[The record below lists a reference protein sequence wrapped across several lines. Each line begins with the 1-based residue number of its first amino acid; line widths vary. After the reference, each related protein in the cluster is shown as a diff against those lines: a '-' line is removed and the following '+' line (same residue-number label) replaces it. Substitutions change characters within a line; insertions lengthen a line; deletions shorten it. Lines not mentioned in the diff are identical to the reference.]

1 MLSGQVNFMNME
13 LNQDNNIREIVELIR
28 NQTDDDVLK
37 AELKDYHDNDIADS
51 LKSLTVAER
60 KHLYKA
66 IGPER
71 TGEIFS
77 YLKEDV
83 DKFINEININ
93 QAARIVEEM
102 DTDDAVDLLDQ
113 IDDRIEDQILEKMDD
128 KVEEEIRLIQSY
140 DLEELGSLMTTNFI
154 KLNIL
159 YTVKQ
164 AMRELIRQ
172 SEDNDNIDTLYVVDS
187 NDLYCGVVDLR
198 DLIKARDSDK
208 FNELVIT
215 SYPAVYDHEK
225 ISDCLEEIR
234 SYSENSIPVL
244 DEGQHLLGV
253 ITATDIIETV
263 DEEISED
270 YAKLGGLSA
279 QEDLHEPL
287 FESMKKRLPWLAAL
301 LVLGIGVSA
310 VVGIFENVVKE
321 IAIIVCF
328 QSLVLDMAG
337 NVGTQSL
344 AVTIRVL
351 MDEEISAKEK
361 FQLIFKEVR
370 VGFFNGLLLGTA
382 SLIFIGLYIYLFKH
396 YPLAFSFGVSAC
408 VGTAL
413 LTAMLISS
421 LVGTVVPILF
431 DKIHVDPAVASGP
444 FITTINDLVAV
455 VSYYG
460 LAWVLLLNVMHL

>member
-1 MLSGQVNFMNME
+1 MNME
-13 LNQDNNIREIVELIR
+13 LYQNNNINEIIDLIR
-28 NQTDDDVLK
+28 SEKDDQLLK
-37 AELKDYHDNDIADS
+37 ESLEDYHDNDIAEALEELSAD
-51 LKSLTVAER
+51 ER
-60 KHLYKA
+60 RKLYHV

-71 TGEIFS
+71 TGEVFS
-77 YLKEDV
+77 YLKDDV
-83 DKFINEININ
+83 DLYIAEMSINE
-93 QAARIVEEM
+93 AAKIVEEM
-102 DTDDAVDLLDQ
+102 DTDDAVDLLKQ
-113 IDDRIEDQILEKMDD
+113 IDDAVEEELLEKMDD

-140 DLEELGSLMTTNFI
+140 DEDELGSLMTTNFI

-164 AMRELIRQ
+164 AMRELVKQ

-187 NDLYCGVVDLR
+187 NDLFCGVVDLR
-198 DLIKARDSDK
+198 DLIKARDTDK

-215 SYPAVYDHEK
+215 SFPVLYDHEK

-234 SYSENSIPVL
+234 SYSENSLPVL
-244 DEGQHLLGV
+244 DQQQHLLGV
-253 ITATDIIETV
+253 ITSTDIIETV

-270 YAKLGGLSA
+270 YAMLGGLSE
-279 QEDLHEPL
+279 QEDLREPL
-287 FESMKKRLPWLAAL
+287 FQSMKKRLPWLGAL

-351 MDEEISAKEK
+351 MDEQVSTKDKIR
-361 FQLIFKEVR
+361 LIFKEIR
-370 VGFFNGLLLGTA
+370 VGLANGMLLGLA
-382 SLIFIGLYIYLFKH
+382 SFLFIGLYIFLLKG
-396 YPLAFSFGVSAC
+396 YPVMFAFAVSAC

-413 LTAMLISS
+413 LVAMLVSS
-421 LVGTVVPILF
+421 FVGTTVPIIF
-431 DKIHVDPAVASGP
+431 DRIHIDPAVASGP
-444 FITTINDLVAV
+444 FITTINDLIAV
-455 VSYYG
+455 ISYYG
-460 LAWVLLLNVMHL
+460 LSWILLLNVLKM

>member
-1 MLSGQVNFMNME
+1 MLSGQVKLMNME

-77 YLKEDV
+77 YLKKDV

-187 NDLYCGVVDLR
+187 NNLYCGVVDLR

-244 DEGQHLLGV
+244 DEGKHLLGV

-431 DKIHVDPAVASGP
+431 DRIHVDPAVASGP

>member
-1 MLSGQVNFMNME
+1 MNME
-13 LNQDNNIREIVELIR
+13 LYQNNNINEIIDLIR
-28 NQTDDDVLK
+28 SEKDDQLLK
-37 AELKDYHDNDIADS
+37 ESLEDYHDNDIAEALEELSAD
-51 LKSLTVAER
+51 ER
-60 KHLYKA
+60 RKLYHV

-71 TGEIFS
+71 TGEVFS
-77 YLKEDV
+77 YLKDDV
-83 DKFINEININ
+83 DLYIAEMSINE
-93 QAARIVEEM
+93 AAKIVEEM
-102 DTDDAVDLLDQ
+102 DTDDAVDLLEQ
-113 IDDRIEDQILEKMDD
+113 IDDAVEEELLEKMDD

-140 DLEELGSLMTTNFI
+140 DEDELGSLMTTNFI

-164 AMRELIRQ
+164 AMRELVKQ

-187 NDLYCGVVDLR
+187 NDLFCGVVDLR
-198 DLIKARDSDK
+198 DLIKARDTDK

-215 SYPAVYDHEK
+215 SFPVLYDHEK

-234 SYSENSIPVL
+234 SYSENSLPVL
-244 DEGQHLLGV
+244 DQQQHLLGV
-253 ITATDIIETV
+253 ITSTDIIETV

-270 YAKLGGLSA
+270 YAMLGGLSE
-279 QEDLHEPL
+279 QEDLREPL
-287 FESMKKRLPWLAAL
+287 FQSMKKRLPWLGAL

-351 MDEEISAKEK
+351 MDEQVSTKDKIR
-361 FQLIFKEVR
+361 LIFKEIR
-370 VGFFNGLLLGTA
+370 VGLANGMLLGLA
-382 SLIFIGLYIYLFKH
+382 SFLFIGLYIFLLKG
-396 YPLAFSFGVSAC
+396 YPAMFAFAVSAC

-413 LTAMLISS
+413 LVAMLVSS
-421 LVGTVVPILF
+421 FVGTTVPIIF
-431 DKIHVDPAVASGP
+431 DRIHIDPAVASGP
-444 FITTINDLVAV
+444 FITTINDLIAV
-455 VSYYG
+455 ISYYG
-460 LAWVLLLNVMHL
+460 LSWILLLNVLKM

>member
-1 MLSGQVNFMNME
+1 MNLE
-13 LNQDNNIREIVELIR
+13 SIQDNNVKEIVELIK
-28 NQTDDDVLK
+28 QMEFDESLK
-37 AELKDYHDNDIADS
+37 HALEDYHDNDIADALAYLS
-51 LKSLTVAER
+51 SEER
-60 KHLYKA
+60 KLLYKA

-71 TGEIFS
+71 TGDVFS
-77 YLKEDV
+77 YLKADV
-83 DKFINEININ
+83 NNYINEINIDE
-93 QAARIVEEM
+93 AAKIVEEM

-113 IDDRIEDQILEKMDD
+113 VDDSVEEKILNKMDD
-128 KVEEEIRLIQSY
+128 SVEEEIRLIQSY
-140 DLEELGSLMTTNFI
+140 DRDELGSLMTTNFI
-154 KLNIL
+154 KLSIY

-172 SEDNDNIDTLYVVDS
+172 SEDNDNIDMLYVVDS
-187 NDLYCGVVDLR
+187 NNRYCGAVDLR
-198 DLIKARDSDK
+198 DLIKARESDR

-215 SYPAVYDHEK
+215 SYPFLYDHEK
-225 ISDCLEEIR
+225 ISDFLEEIKD
-234 SYSENSIPVL
+234 YSENSLPIL

-263 DEEISED
+263 EEEASDD
-270 YAKLGGLSA
+270 YAKLGGLSSK
-279 QEDLHEPL
+279 EDLNEPL
-287 FESMKKRLPWLAAL
+287 IESMKKRLPWLACL

-310 VVGIFENVVKE
+310 VVGIFESVIAE

-351 MDEEISAKEK
+351 MDEDVSTREK
-361 FQLIFKEVR
+361 FNLIFKEVR
-370 VGFFNGLLLGTA
+370 VGLSNGLLLGLV
-382 SLIFIGLYIYLFKH
+382 SFVFIGLYVYLLKG
-396 YPLAFSFGVSAC
+396 YPLGFSFAVSAC
-408 VGTAL
+408 VGIAL

-421 LVGTVVPILF
+421 LVGTVVPIIF
-431 DKIHVDPAVASGP
+431 DRIHVDPAVASGP

-460 LAWVLLLNVMHL
+460 LSWLLLLKVLHL